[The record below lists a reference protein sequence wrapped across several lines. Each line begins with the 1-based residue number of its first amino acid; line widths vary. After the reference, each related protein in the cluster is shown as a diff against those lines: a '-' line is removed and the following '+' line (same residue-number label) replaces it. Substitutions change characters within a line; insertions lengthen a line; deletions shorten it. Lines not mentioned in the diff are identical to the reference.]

1 MLKILWDVLKLYC
14 VVLTTV
20 FLIACE
26 YDVHSKAS
34 DFKYID
40 EENPYSPGDDTIKT
54 NIAGD
59 FRLIDSL
66 VPIKLS
72 VVFVDED
79 LQALD
84 TVAAVISK
92 NSKGYHFSVDSMD
105 VPLRYARFDFVC
117 VHGDNGNFKM
127 NFSVYNYVNAAYL
140 DLFGAI
146 SAHRVEE
153 LIKNENFYM
162 GIANKKALREIYH
175 FLDYEGSINSDIEEK
190 MLLALPY
197 LVLGYGEKSDSTFY
211 ENFKDLRSKI
221 GTEVKLDDYA
231 TKTAIADAALQSTL
245 SGAALS
251 IILEDAYGFSKCDA
265 DSRYDSVSN
274 KVKDSRYFEQ
284 KYVCRMDSGDSSFA
298 WVPYSEIE
306 VENGLCWDGRKDTVI
321 FKDGLYYCDGN
332 LLWNAVGVA
341 QSMNI
346 LYRSC
351 DEKTLGLIRPY
362 VGELFICK
370 KNSYNNYYK
379 WNNEIPD
386 SSTIQNNL
394 REYNVWKQYGECDS
408 VISKK
413 KVYVDSSYY
422 QCQGVRWTSI
432 SASDYIDKFCTSEN
446 EGETVDVPLR
456 KYYQCH
462 YGNWREV
469 AAPVFYGDTCDSYN
483 RDVVVKRD
491 DKYYMCGEEWREI
504 SEEEVLPVILN
515 EDVCD
520 SLTEGSIKKY
530 DGTYYICEAVLKT
543 GRFYVGKW
551 RTMTGIESLIY
562 EKNQYKPCPSSTI
575 GMSLEYDSTYNELL
589 SCTCPSEGSACKWQI
604 AYHYKVLDD
613 MTMTSGK
620 YVEDST
626 YIVDYKG
633 VTYVFKRKG
642 KSLDCKKVIAGGK
655 EYSAWAYNKEYS
667 GALPIPVHDLFVF
680 PVSKEDSFVSY
691 DVIVNKSDSYDSFVA
706 DWNATFDYS
715 IRSLKMYGY
724 NTDNFSDY
732 QSAQNFC
739 PEGFH
744 IPDTT
749 EWRRYQVW
757 RLTPIQFSGD
767 LYRTYDVS
775 SESKDFK
782 EYRLMWTSTEKNND
796 IEYCVE
802 LSKGSYVFDTSAKDV
817 RMIECPKDLY
827 PLVVPVCVKDR

>member
-284 KYVCRMDSGDSSFA
+284 KYVCRMDSSDSSFA
-298 WVPYSEIE
+298 WVPFSEIE

>member
-1 MLKILWDVLKLYC
+1 MLKILWNVLKLYC
-14 VVLTTV
+14 VALTTV

-40 EENPYSPGDDTIKT
+40 EEDPYTPGDETIKT

-72 VVFVDED
+72 VVFVDEN
-79 LQALD
+79 LRALD
-84 TVAAVISK
+84 TVTAVISK

-105 VPLRYARFDFVC
+105 VPSRYARFDFVC
-117 VHGDNGNFKM
+117 VHGNDGNFKM
-127 NFSVYNYVNAAYL
+127 KFSVYNYVNVAYL

-153 LIKNENFYM
+153 LIRNENFYM

-190 MLLALPY
+190 MLVALPY
-197 LVLGYGEKSDSTFY
+197 LVLGYGEKSDSAFY

-265 DSRYDSVSN
+265 NSRNDSVSN

-298 WVPYSEIE
+298 WTPFSEVE
-306 VENGLCWDGRKDTVI
+306 VENGLCWAGRKDTVI

-332 LLWNAVGVA
+332 LLWKAVGVA

-351 DEKTLGLIRPY
+351 DEKTMGLIRPY
-362 VGELFICK
+362 VGELFICE

-379 WNNEIPD
+379 WNDELPD

-413 KVYVDSSYY
+413 KVYVDSFYY
-422 QCQGVRWTSI
+422 QCQGVRWTPI
-432 SASDYIDKFCTSEN
+432 SAIDYIDEFCTSKN
-446 EGETVDVPLR
+446 EGETVEVPLH

-462 YGNWREV
+462 YDNWKEV

-491 DKYYMCGEEWREI
+491 DKYYMCGAEWLEI
-504 SEEEVLPVILN
+504 PEEEVLPVILN

-530 DGTYYICEAVLKT
+530 DDTYYICEAVLKA
-543 GRFYVGKW
+543 GCFYVGKW

-562 EKNQYKPCPSSTI
+562 EKNLYKPCPSSTL
-575 GMSLEYDSTYNELL
+575 GTSLEYDSTYNELL
-589 SCTCPSEGSACKWQI
+589 SCACPSEGSACKWQI

-633 VTYVFKRKG
+633 VTYVFYRKG
-642 KSLDCKKVIAGGK
+642 KTLHCKKVIAEGK

-667 GALPIPVHDLFVF
+667 GSLPVPVHDLFVF
-680 PVSKEDSFVSY
+680 PESKEDSFVSY
-691 DVIVNKSDSYDSFVA
+691 DAIVNKSDSYDSFVA
-706 DWNATFDYS
+706 DWNVSFEYS

-739 PEGFH
+739 PKGFH

-749 EWRRYQVW
+749 EWRRYEVW
-757 RLTPIQFSGD
+757 RLTPIQFSGN

-775 SESKDFK
+775 SESKDYK